1 MSEFE
6 NSNPERDGS
15 NGRPLGYLVAAS
27 IREYSRRRTL
37 KKIAI
42 VALVIVVAEFFFRI
56 ITGAEVGIFLGAS
69 GFAYFFLFYYVIRSI
84 LWWFR
89 NRSFDGTVLGWVRDR
104 SSAS

>member
-6 NSNPERDGS
+6 NSNPEQDRSSD
-15 NGRPLGYLVAAS
+15 RPLGYLVAAS

-37 KKIAI
+37 KKMAL
-42 VALVIVVAEFFFRI
+42 VALVIVVVQVVYQI
-56 ITGAEVGIFLGAS
+56 ITGEKDGIFEFVSGIAS
-69 GFAYFFLFYYVIRSI
+69 FFLFYYVVRSI

-89 NRSFDGTVLGWVRDR
+89 NRSFDGTVLGWFRDR

>member
-6 NSNPERDGS
+6 NPDPERDGS
-15 NGRPLGYLVAAS
+15 NGQPLGYLVAAS

-42 VALVIVVAEFFFRI
+42 VALAIVIAEFFFRI
-56 ITGAEVGIFLGAS
+56 ITGAEVGIFVS
-69 GFAYFFLFYYVIRSI
+69 GIAYYFLFYYVIRSI

-89 NRSFDGTVLGWVRDR
+89 NRSSDGTVLGWFRDR